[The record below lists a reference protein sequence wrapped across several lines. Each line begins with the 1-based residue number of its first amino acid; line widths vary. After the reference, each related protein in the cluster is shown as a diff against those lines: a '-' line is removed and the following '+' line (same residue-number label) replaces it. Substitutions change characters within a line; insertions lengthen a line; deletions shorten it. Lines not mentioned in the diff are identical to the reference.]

1 MSVALAT
8 VSGMELRNGVY
19 SSQTRAD
26 DAEDI
31 LRLARRIEAA
41 TDDPQIKADAQK
53 IVRLAR
59 DLEDELR

>member
-1 MSVALAT
+1 
-8 VSGMELRNGVY
+8 MELRNGVY